1 MPAPHLML
9 QRLLR
14 RAPNEGEERY
24 RRAALTSLVSIGSQV
39 LHIATGLISVP
50 LALAYLGPERFGLW
64 MTLSS
69 ALLFI
74 HFSDFGVGI
83 GVQDRV
89 ASYHGDDKKH
99 LASRA
104 FLTGLTFALALTL
117 ALVGMGEFL
126 LSKVNLQTIMAIKS
140 EAAIADIVP
149 TARML
154 ILTIA
159 IGLLAGVVQR
169 AFAALQEGFWV
180 ALIQAAARV
189 LSLAFLFVVVK
200 FEMGLPALVFVVG
213 GLASSVLLIVG
224 LPLLL
229 YRHRWL
235 VPTTNNVKEVLL
247 LRYLGD
253 ILKIGGWGLGA
264 SVAIYIV
271 NNAPMI
277 LMSSKY
283 GAAEVADYA
292 VLTKLIGVPTAFVIF
307 LLTPLWPA
315 ITNAK
320 VRGDSKW
327 IRELYTKSL
336 KWVTGVALIST
347 LGLGLLG
354 QWIVGK
360 WTGNP
365 TLVPSTGLVLA
376 CAFFMALGFWNALN
390 STILNGL
397 SRFRGQATYGLILA
411 TACAVLAGITPP
423 NWPKEVLV
431 LIIASGY
438 FIRCFLMQ
446 YEVIKAI
453 HPTPYR

>member
-1 MPAPHLML
+1 MFW
-9 QRLLR
+9 RLLK
-14 RAPNEGEERY
+14 RAPSEGAERY
-24 RRAALTSLVSIGSQV
+24 RRAALTSLVSICSQA
-39 LHIATGLISVP
+39 LHVATGLISVP
-50 LALAYLGPERFGLW
+50 LALGYVGPERFGLW
-64 MTLSS
+64 MTLSA

-74 HFSDFGVGI
+74 HFSDFGIGI

-89 ASYHGDDKKH
+89 ASYHGEGQAH
-99 LASRA
+99 LACGV
-104 FLTGLTFALALTL
+104 FLTGFLFALALVFVLVGLGELLIPKVDFPSLL
-117 ALVGMGEFL
+117 AL
-126 LSKVNLQTIMAIKS
+126 KS

-159 IGLLAGVVQR
+159 IGLLAGIVQR

-180 ALIQAAARV
+180 ALIQATARV
-189 LSLAFLFVVVK
+189 LSLALLFVVVK
-200 FEMGLPALVFVVG
+200 FEMGLPALIFVVG

-229 YRHRWL
+229 FRHRWL
-235 VPTTNNVKEVLL
+235 MPATENIKEVFL

-264 SVAIYIV
+264 SVAIYLV

-277 LMSSKY
+277 LISSKY

-292 VLTKLIGVPTAFVIF
+292 ILTKLVGVPTAFVIF

-320 VRGDSKW
+320 ARGDSKW
-327 IRELYTKSL
+327 IRELYAKSVR
-336 KWVTGVALIST
+336 WIIGIAVISALAM
-347 LGLGLLG
+347 GLLG
-354 QWIVGK
+354 QWIVEK
-360 WTGNP
+360 WTGSAAM
-365 TLVPSTGLVLA
+365 VPSTGLVLT

-390 STILNGL
+390 STILNGM
-397 SRFRGQATYGLILA
+397 SRFRGQATYGLLLA
-411 TACAVLAGITPP
+411 IACAGLAAITPP

-431 LIIASGY
+431 LIIAFGY
-438 FIRCFLMQ
+438 LVRCLLMQ
-446 YEVIKAI
+446 YEVKKTMCLAKDW
-453 HPTPYR
+453 